1 MDLSRPHSAVAP
13 SVEGDVLVALSGTT
27 HPLTGRGVARLVQ
40 RRSVAG
46 VADALDRLVH
56 QGLVVRQD
64 APPAALYTLNRKHVA
79 APVVE
84 SMADIRTRFLT
95 RLRDLFATW
104 DQPPVH
110 ASLFGSAARSDGGL
124 ESDIDLFLVR
134 RSGVDPEDAVWSQ
147 QLADLSSEVMSSTG
161 NNAGIIDFAENDI
174 QELLDETPPVL
185 PELRRDGIDLAGTPL
200 RELLGPVP

>member
-27 HPLTGRGVARLVQ
+27 HPLTGRGVARLVKW
-40 RRSVAG
+40 RSVAG
-46 VADALDRLVH
+46 IADALDRLVR

-84 SMADIRTRFLT
+84 SMAGIRTRFLT

-104 DQPPVH
+104 SQPPLH
-110 ASLFGSAARSDGGL
+110 ASLFGSAARSDGAL
-124 ESDIDLFLVR
+124 DSDIDLFLVR
-134 RSGVDPEDAVWSQ
+134 RSGVDPEDPVWSQ
-147 QLADLSSEVMSSTG
+147 QLADLSNEVMSWTG
-161 NNAGIIDFAENDI
+161 NNAGIIDFAEGDI
-174 QELLDETPPVL
+174 SELLDGVPPVL
-185 PELRRDGIDLAGTPL
+185 GELRRDGIDLAGTPL
-200 RELLGPVP
+200 RELLGSAS